1 MHNITKNKLEK
12 LKKVS
17 DNNQIISALAIDQR
31 GSLSKMLGSNKN
43 EEDTNKSLRE
53 FKVIISKVLT
63 PYSSSILL
71 DPEYGLDASKVKN
84 SDSGLLLAYEKT
96 GYDSSEVGRLP
107 DLISD
112 FSVKRLKENGADAI
126 KFLIY
131 YDVDENI
138 KINDVKQAF
147 IERIGSECLAEELPF
162 FLEILTYD
170 SSINN
175 EKGIEYAKVK
185 PRKVN
190 EAMKIFSNPRFNVD
204 VLKVEV
210 PVNMNYVE
218 GFNSQNDFVFT
229 KEEAMKFFK
238 EQDEST
244 DLPYIYLSAG
254 VSIEL
259 FIETLKLAKES
270 GANFNGVLCGRAT
283 WKDAVSEYS
292 ENGFQAAEKW
302 LSEKGIENIIKLNE
316 AIKKYATSW
325 SSKIDVIK

>member
-43 EEDTNKSLRE
+43 EEDTSKSLRE
-53 FKVIISKVLT
+53 FKGIISKVLT

-71 DPEYGLDASKVKN
+71 DPEYGLDASKVKHT
-84 SDSGLLLAYEKT
+84 DSGLLLAYEKT

-131 YDVDENI
+131 YDVDENK
-138 KINDVKQAF
+138 KINDIKQAF

-170 SSINN
+170 SKINN
-175 EKGIEYAKVK
+175 EKGIEYAKIK

-190 EAMKIFSNPRFNVD
+190 EAMKVFSHPRYNVD

-210 PVNMNYVE
+210 PVNMNFVE

-229 KEEAMKFFK
+229 KEEVMNFFK

-254 VSIEL
+254 VTIEL
-259 FIETLKLAKES
+259 FIDTLKLAKES
-270 GANFNGVLCGRAT
+270 GAYFNGVLCGRAT

-292 ENGFQAAEKW
+292 ENGLQAAEKW